1 MRIGGFEKFS
11 LIDYPGKVCAI
22 IFTQG
27 CNFRCPFCHNPELV
41 LPELFAS
48 PISFKEIL
56 GFLMERRG
64 LIDAVE
70 FTGGEPLLQNDIE
83 ERIQEVKN
91 FGFLVKLDTNGS
103 FPEKLERLIK
113 LGLINYLAMDV
124 KAPLEDYFK
133 VTQAE
138 VDLENVRR
146 SIDIIK
152 SFEGEY
158 EFRTT
163 VIRGFH
169 ERDSIMRIASLIKG
183 AELYFI
189 QKPHFE
195 KIVDGSFILKESFS
209 EEELNDFVQIASRF
223 VKRVGIR

>member
-41 LPELFAS
+41 LPELFTS

-56 GFLMERRG
+56 GFLMERKG
-64 LIDAVE
+64 LVDAVE

-103 FPEKLERLIK
+103 FPEKLEHLLN
-113 LGLINYLAMDV
+113 LGLIDYVAMDV

-133 VTQAE
+133 VTQTE
-138 VDLENVRR
+138 VDLENIRR
-146 SIDIIK
+146 SINIIK

-163 VIRGFH
+163 IIKGFH
-169 ERDSIMRIASLIKG
+169 ERDSIMRIMSLIKC

-195 KIVDGSFILKESFS
+195 KIVDGSFILKESYS